1 MSAVQWTALSF
12 GTLLLLSQAEEP
24 TQDNKLMHLA
34 EVTCKT
40 FTAFSQQEQTVIIA
54 WLQGYYLPEHAPTI
68 IDLNKL
74 SLDKA
79 KLTEHC
85 IAEPDDDVMTAAEA
99 VMGK

>member
-1 MSAVQWTALSF
+1 MSIVQWAALSV

-24 TQDNKLMHLA
+24 TQDNKLIHLA
-34 EVTCKT
+34 EVSCET
-40 FTAFSQQEQTVIIA
+40 FTTFSQQEQTIIIS
-54 WLQGYYLPEHAPTI
+54 WLQGYYLSEHAPTI

-99 VMGK
+99 VMRK